1 MSVFLWDCAGLYQH
15 PVLSHE
21 PCGLCLYVVSFSN
34 CVGPHS
40 IASAIKQAHLVNVP
54 RAAEPLLQ
62 LVQWREELTSG
73 LSVLEGGTTWK
84 PVAIVPCHFAASAFI
99 LLTVKDGDHFSLLLK
114 KKFPFKIIFHEY
126 VSFLQF
132 TVLHETE
139 TKTLQDLDNVNAILK
154 LERKKEL

>member
-1 MSVFLWDCAGLYQH
+1 MDKEKYLCRHFCEHVQISENFLPYLSRRGPAQGWKQEMSVFLWDCAGLYQH

-73 LSVLEGGTTWK
+73 LSVLEGGTVWK

-114 KKFPFKIIFHEY
+114 KI
-126 VSFLQF
+126 SF
-132 TVLHETE
+132 
-139 TKTLQDLDNVNAILK
+139 
-154 LERKKEL
+154 